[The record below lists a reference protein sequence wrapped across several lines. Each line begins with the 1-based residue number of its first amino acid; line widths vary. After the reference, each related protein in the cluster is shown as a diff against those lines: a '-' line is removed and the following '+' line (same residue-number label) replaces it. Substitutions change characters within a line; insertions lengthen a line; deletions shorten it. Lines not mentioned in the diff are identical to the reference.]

1 MGFERFAKHQQA
13 TQSVSELQVGA
24 WLEISS
30 EANADEKLRAKL
42 SVIISS
48 TGKYIFADQV
58 GRKLAEYTREQLI
71 AALVDGSIKVVRN
84 GDNFEDQ
91 LAKVIRGL
99 RRDIS

>member
-1 MGFERFAKHQQA
+1 M
-13 TQSVSELQVGA
+13 
-24 WLEISS
+24 
-30 EANADEKLRAKL
+30 RAKL

-58 GRKLAEYTREQLI
+58 GRKLAEYTRLQLV
-71 AALVDGSIKVVRN
+71 ALTIEGHIKVLRN

-99 RRDIS
+99 RRDVS

>member
-1 MGFERFAKHQQA
+1 MIEKEQQA
-13 TQSVSELQVGA
+13 RQIIAELQVGA
-24 WLEISS
+24 WLEIASDS
-30 EANADEKLRAKL
+30 DPTKSQRAKL

-58 GRKLAEYTREQLI
+58 GRKLAEYTREQLLI
-71 AALVDGSIKVVRN
+71 CLIKDTIKVVRN